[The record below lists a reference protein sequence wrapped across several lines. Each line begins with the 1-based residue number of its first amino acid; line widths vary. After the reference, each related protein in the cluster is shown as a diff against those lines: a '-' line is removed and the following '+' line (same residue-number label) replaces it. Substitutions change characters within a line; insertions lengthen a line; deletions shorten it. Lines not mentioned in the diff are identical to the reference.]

1 LVGHNGN
8 NMSKT
13 VLKKYIPLLTFLSK
27 CKNERLILNILENS
41 QPEFISLLRNIIFNL
56 RFNSTFQI
64 KKLKLRK
71 LLRHKDILTKLC
83 KTRNCNSFTK
93 IISKNKEKNQSGGF
107 WWLIPSLISAV
118 LPSVVDLISRKK

>member
-1 LVGHNGN
+1 MVGHNGN

-64 KKLKLRK
+64 KKIKLRK
-71 LLRHKDILTKLC
+71 L
-83 KTRNCNSFTK
+83 
-93 IISKNKEKNQSGGF
+93 
-107 WWLIPSLISAV
+107 
-118 LPSVVDLISRKK
+118 